1 MSHKVT
7 LVRASKMGFC
17 FGVMKAVRL
26 CEDILQDPKNANK
39 RKYIL
44 GMLVH
49 NDFVVQSFEKKG
61 FITIEESEISSLKKG
76 DIVVIRA
83 HGITKEIQR
92 KLEEKDLELY
102 DAACVFVSQIKW
114 KILWAMEQ
122 GYEILFL
129 GDKNH
134 PEVKGITSYAENI
147 QIFSDLE
154 ELKAAEIRKDR
165 RYFLSTQTTLH
176 QKKFLEIKRYLEEF
190 HPNVYIFN
198 KICGATQERQRATE
212 ILAKEVDVVFVLGG
226 KKSSNTKKLYEISKS
241 INPNTYFLEREED
254 LEEACLQ
261 GKHKIGLT
269 AGASTPEEII
279 RNIENKIRGILD
291 A

>member
-7 LVRASKMGFC
+7 IVRANKMGFC

-26 CEDILQDPKNANK
+26 CEDILQDPKNVNK
-39 RKYIL
+39 KKYIL

-49 NDFVVQSFEKKG
+49 NDFVVQNFEKKG
-61 FITIEESEISSLKKG
+61 FITIEESEIPFLKKG

-102 DAACVFVSQIKW
+102 DATCVFVSHIKW

-122 GYEILFL
+122 GYDILFL
-129 GDKNH
+129 GDKDH

-147 QIFSDLE
+147 QIFSELE
-154 ELKAAEIRKDR
+154 ELKAAKILKDR
-165 RYFLSTQTTLH
+165 KYFLSTQTTLH
-176 QKKFLEIKRYLEEF
+176 QKKFLEIKKYLEEYY
-190 HPNVYIFN
+190 PNVYIFN
-198 KICGATQERQRATE
+198 KICGATQERQKATE
-212 ILAKEVDVVFVLGG
+212 ILAREVDIVFVLGG

-241 INPNTYFLEREED
+241 INPNTYLLENEED